1 MRISR
6 PKRGDWLRSAVAG
19 FLCAAA
25 VLFLVFCPFFLSSYW
40 LRILTHTFM
49 FAVLAQAINIIAGYA
64 GYPAF
69 GNIVFFGLGAYS
81 TGVLMVKFNTTF
93 LPSMIFGVGLCLFFT
108 LIFGLP
114 VLRLKGHYFAIAT
127 LGLNEATKA
136 LVDNLTGLTGG
147 GMGLSL
153 PLVPGD
159 VETNSRYFYF
169 MFLGTMVLCLFVTHF
184 LMRSRFGYAIRSIRS
199 NERSAEGMGINTT
212 QYKVM
217 AWMISAG
224 FTSIAG
230 SLYAYWMSHIE
241 PAIVFDM
248 AIAIKSFVMFLLGG
262 TGTILGPILGAF
274 ILETV
279 STFAWSHL
287 LNYHLATLGAI
298 IILIVIFMP
307 RGVVFFLKERFFVS
321 NLIKKIREERTF

>member
-1 MRISR
+1 MQISR
-6 PKRGDWLRSAVAG
+6 LNRGDGLRRAIFG
-19 FLCAAA
+19 LLCAGA
-25 VLFLVFCPFFLSSYW
+25 VLFLIFGPFFLSAYW
-40 LRILTHTFM
+40 LRILTQTFM

-69 GNIVFFGLGAYS
+69 GNVVFFGLGAYA
-81 TGVLMVKFNTTF
+81 TGVLVVKFNAPF
-93 LPSMIFGVGLCLFFT
+93 ILSMMVGIGICLFFT

-114 VLRLKGHYFAIAT
+114 VLRLRGHYFAIAT

-136 LVDNLTGLTGG
+136 LTDNLTALTGG

-153 PLVPGD
+153 PLIPGD
-159 VETNSRYFYF
+159 VETNSRFFYY
-169 MFLGTMVLCLFVTHF
+169 MFLGTMALCLLVTHF
-184 LMRSRFGYAIRSIRS
+184 LMRSRFGFAIRSIRS
-199 NERSAEGMGINTT
+199 NERSAEGMGINTIR
-212 QYKVM
+212 YKVL
-217 AWMISAG
+217 AWMVSAG

-248 AIAIKSFVMFLLGG
+248 AIAIKAFVMFLLGG
-262 TGTILGPILGAF
+262 AGTLLGPILGAF

-287 LNYHLATLGAI
+287 LNYHLATLGGI
-298 IILIVIFMP
+298 IIIIVIFMP
-307 RGVVFFLKERFFVS
+307 RGVVFFLQERFFLSSLV
-321 NLIKKIREERTF
+321 KKIREERTV